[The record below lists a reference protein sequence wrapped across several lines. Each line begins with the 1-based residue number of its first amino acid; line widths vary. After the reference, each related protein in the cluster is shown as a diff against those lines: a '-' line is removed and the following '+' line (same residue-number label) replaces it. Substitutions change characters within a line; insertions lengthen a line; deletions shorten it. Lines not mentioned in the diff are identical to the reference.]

1 MWSSREREECV
12 PRKAWSSERYHSN
25 PSGKSGQNISSRLT
39 SEAELQ
45 VLSCVCVWGGVS
57 REHPLQV
64 LGLSR
69 GLKDRFPPQKN
80 KGNNSENGF
89 RIKAQKRWVKF

>member
-45 VLSCVCVWGGVS
+45 VLSCVCVGGGCLANTLC
-57 REHPLQV
+57 RC
-64 LGLSR
+64 LGSVV
-69 GLKDRFPPQKN
+69 GLKIAFHPRKTKEITQKM
-80 KGNNSENGF
+80 GLE
-89 RIKAQKRWVKF
+89 